1 MFQMIKLLKR
11 NTLTI
16 VLLLSMAGCAPKP
29 LIKVDI
35 DTYVKNQAQYEDKNV
50 VIVTTLKDV
59 MAHYDLY
66 KRKDIEL
73 SAPVTYYGKSLFW
86 TWYLMLEKDGMK
98 LRCYEDKYRQ
108 YPDSLAVDVGLRARS
123 SGDEVTV
130 RGKLYSDG
138 ISLDRIIYDG
148 YDINTNNPVRPTIPL
163 MLRY

>member
-1 MFQMIKLLKR
+1 MIGLLKKQ
-11 NTLTI
+11 TLT
-16 VLLLSMAGCAPKP
+16 VLLLACIIGCAPKP

-35 DTYVKNQAQYEDKNV
+35 DTYLKNQAQYKDKNV
-50 VIVTTLKDV
+50 VIMTTLKDV

-66 KRKDIEL
+66 KDKDVEL

-98 LRCYEDKYRQ
+98 LRCYEDKYRHF
-108 YPDSLAVDVGLRARS
+108 PDPLAVDVGIKARKH
-123 SGDEVTV
+123 GDEVTV

-138 ISLDRIIYDG
+138 ISLDRIIYAG
-148 YDINTNNPVRPTIPL
+148 YDINMNNPVRPTTPL

>member
-1 MFQMIKLLKR
+1 MIKLLKR
-11 NTLTI
+11 NTLTL

-35 DTYVKNQAQYEDKNV
+35 DTYMKNQVQYKDKNV

-59 MAHYDLY
+59 MEHYDLY

-148 YDINTNNPVRPTIPL
+148 YDINTNNPVRPTVPL

>member
-11 NTLTI
+11 NTLTL

-35 DTYVKNQAQYEDKNV
+35 DTYLKNQVQYKDKNV

-66 KRKDIEL
+66 KGKDIEL
-73 SAPVTYYGKSLFW
+73 AAPVTYYGKSLFW

>member
-1 MFQMIKLLKR
+1 MIGLLKR

-35 DTYVKNQAQYEDKNV
+35 DTYLKNQVQYKDKNV
-50 VIVTTLKDV
+50 VIVTTLKEV

-66 KRKDIEL
+66 KGKDIEL

-98 LRCYEDKYRQ
+98 LRCYEDKYRH
-108 YPDSLAVDVGLRARS
+108 YPDPLAVDVGLRARS

>member
-1 MFQMIKLLKR
+1 MIGLLKR

-35 DTYVKNQAQYEDKNV
+35 DTYLKNQVQYKDKKV
-50 VIVTTLKDV
+50 VIMTTLKDV

-66 KRKDIEL
+66 KDKDVEL

-98 LRCYEDKYRQ
+98 LRCYEDKYRHF
-108 YPDSLAVDVGLRARS
+108 PDPLAVDVGIKARKRR
-123 SGDEVTV
+123 DEVTV

-138 ISLDRIIYDG
+138 VSLDRIIYDG
-148 YDINTNNPVRPTIPL
+148 YDINTNNPVRPTTPL